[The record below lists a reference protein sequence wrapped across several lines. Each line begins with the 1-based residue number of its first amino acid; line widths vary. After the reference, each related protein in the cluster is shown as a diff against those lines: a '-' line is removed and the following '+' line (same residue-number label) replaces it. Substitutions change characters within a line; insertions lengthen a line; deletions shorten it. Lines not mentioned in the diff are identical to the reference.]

1 MYQRITVRTLF
12 DITQTNTTGRFRPDQ
27 TPYLDAVGNE
37 IQDLAD
43 WNQSRNRQRNLETV
57 IQTLTLRSQISDVTT
72 PVKHN
77 SMWSFDFTVD
87 TPSAYG
93 DQLEILLGDLEG
105 VPMIAIPP
113 TVVNTHLIAT
123 GVDTNIWVE
132 IIR

>member
-1 MYQRITVRTLF
+1 MYQRINVRTRF

-27 TPYLDAVGNE
+27 VPYRDAVNNV
-37 IQDLAD
+37 IKDLSD
-43 WNQSRNRQRNLETV
+43 WNHSRNQQRNLETV

-72 PVKHN
+72 PIEKQGI
-77 SMWSFDFTVD
+77 WSFDFTVD

-93 DQLEILLGDLEG
+93 DDLEILLNDLHG

-113 TVVNTHLIAT
+113 GIVNTHLIT
-123 GVDTNIWVE
+123 QGSDTNIWIE